1 MGDKTYSENTGDKY
15 GYKLLSDES
24 SNKRLDLN
32 DLLERA
38 KTQKKTEKR
47 NNLLIFSVAIVVV
60 TVVFFILNF

>member
-47 NNLLIFSVAIVVV
+47 NNFLIFSVAIVVV

>member
-24 SNKRLDLN
+24 LNKRLDLN

-38 KTQKKTEKR
+38 KTQRKTEKR
-47 NNLLIFSVAIVVV
+47 NNLIIFFVVSVLV

>member
-38 KTQKKTEKR
+38 KTQKKIEKR
-47 NNLLIFSVAIVVV
+47 NNFLIFSVAIVVV